1 MPADATAL
9 PNYETLLVTL
19 DARVLTVR
27 LNRPQRLNAVVEEL
41 YQELLDVL
49 RIAQQSPQVRAVVLT
64 GEGRA
69 FCVGADMKAHGS
81 AKRTLFQ
88 RRAYLQLGNDV
99 CEAITKLSK
108 PVVAAVN
115 GYALGAGAEMAVSC
129 DFIVMA
135 DEAQIGFPETSIG
148 TCVGGGVSKLL
159 PQLVGLTQ
167 ARRLLYLGDKI
178 HGQEAAKI
186 SLALASY
193 PQAQLMAEAQTLAE
207 RLAKQ
212 APVSMAM
219 LKPLVNRSAHTSM
232 ESQLQQELDAVFTC
246 STTEDWQEGVDAFA
260 ERRPPNF
267 QGQ

>member
-27 LNRPQRLNAVVEEL
+27 LNRPQRLNAVVEAL

-129 DFIVMA
+129 
-135 DEAQIGFPETSIG
+135 
-148 TCVGGGVSKLL
+148 GVSKLL

-167 ARRLLYLGDKI
+167 ARRLLYLGDKL
-178 HGQEAAKI
+178 HGPEAAKI
-186 SLALASY
+186 GLALASY